1 MPENTDF
8 GALKCHFENNLLVID
23 APVNP
28 ELEKSH
34 QIPIVAI
41 FVRKFVITNTAKV
54 KQPT

>member
-34 QIPIVAI
+34 QIPIE
-41 FVRKFVITNTAKV
+41 FRKN
-54 KQPT
+54 